1 MFSRKVMG
9 KEPWSSK
16 EIIISIKNF
25 TVVGFDKLHIGVA
38 ILDFSLLQLL
48 FNQTAQIPQDL
59 YLIFNIVPNR

>member
-1 MFSRKVMG
+1 MG

-25 TVVGFDKLHIGVA
+25 TFVGFDKLHIGVA